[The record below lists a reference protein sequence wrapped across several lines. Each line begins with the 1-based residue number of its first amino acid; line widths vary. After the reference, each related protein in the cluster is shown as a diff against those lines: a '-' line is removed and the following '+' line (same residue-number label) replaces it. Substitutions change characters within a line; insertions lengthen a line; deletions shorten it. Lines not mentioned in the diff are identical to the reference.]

1 MFTSRSFRLTSHSLG
16 HIGPCPPCA
25 IPVVI
30 PCRCGSTTRSVPC
43 SQTTSSSEPL
53 EILCDKPCTAL
64 RACGRHQCNRLCCPL
79 ASLSAAVKGKGKKRA
94 QAHSQFGANL
104 ESVLG
109 EEAHWHECDLVCG
122 RPLGCGNHFCE
133 ERDHRGACRP
143 CLRSSFEEV

>member
-1 MFTSRSFRLTSHSLG
+1 MFTSRSFRLTSHPLG

-94 QAHSQFGANL
+94 QAQSQFGANL